1 MARNNLKILGLIS
14 SYINKGRSADEAINK
29 LLAKEGF
36 SPDEIDEVCSWLKGL
51 TINGDFCMAVKDDKG
66 DFYVNRV
73 QNTGEPL
80 KINGDAYSFLVR
92 LREMGLIDSKLH
104 DEIIETAML
113 SADAEIG
120 MDDIKGIAA
129 MLIFDHASG
138 QWRAD
143 IINALNDR
151 WEKVY
156 H

>member
-14 SYINKGRSADEAINK
+14 SFIKNGRSSDEAIDK
-29 LLAKEGF
+29 WLVKEGF
-36 SPDEIDEVCSWLKGL
+36 SHDEIDEVYSWLKGL

-73 QNTGEPL
+73 FNAGESL
-80 KINGDAYSFLVR
+80 KINDEAYGFLVR
-92 LREMGLIDSKLH
+92 LKEMGVIDSQLH

-113 SADAEIG
+113 STDAEIG

-143 IINALNDR
+143 IINALSDR
-151 WEKVY
+151 WGKVY